1 MNVRLIAAI
10 AAMCALSAFV
20 ERPAISAFVGRPFQ
34 GRLMTAATQAPS
46 TTPATVTQAPA
57 QTEMRLYYMVFLRR
71 GPSWTAA
78 ATPEATKVSQGHR
91 ANIERLTKEG
101 LMVVAGPF
109 EGTSGD
115 RALAGI
121 FILRVDSMEAAR
133 GVVDSDPAVKAGRFV
148 SEIVPWWGPASL
160 RY

>member
-1 MNVRLIAAI
+1 MSSAI
-10 AAMCALSAFV
+10 RRCSIVLVVALCVASA
-20 ERPAISAFVGRPFQ
+20 S
-34 GRLMTAATQAPS
+34 ATQAPQ
-46 TTPATVTQAPA
+46 TTTTAPGT
-57 QTEMRLYYMVFLRR
+57 QTEMRQYYMVFLRR
-71 GPSWTAA
+71 GPAWTSAS
-78 ATPEATKVSQGHR
+78 TPEAAAVSRGHQ
-91 ANIERLTKEG
+91 ANIQRLTKEG

-133 GVVDSDPAVKAGRFV
+133 AAVNTDPAVTAGRFV
-148 SEIVPWWGPASL
+148 YEIVPWWGPATL

>member
-1 MNVRLIAAI
+1 MYRVIVFTLVCGAI
-10 AAMCALSAFV
+10 ASA
-20 ERPAISAFVGRPFQ
+20 
-34 GRLMTAATQAPS
+34 TAVAQAPAS
-46 TTPATVTQAPA
+46 QAPQAAPPAAAA

-71 GPSWTAA
+71 GPAWTAA
-78 ATPEATKVSQGHR
+78 PTPEATKVSQAHR
-91 ANIERLTKEG
+91 ANIQRLTKEG

-121 FILRVDSMEAAR
+121 FILRVDSMEAAKTT
-133 GVVDSDPAVKAGRFV
+133 VDTDPAVKAGRFV
-148 SEIVPWWGPASL
+148 YEIVPWWGPTAL

>member
-1 MNVRLIAAI
+1 MMTMKIGWFVAIGVLAVLTGSGAI
-10 AAMCALSAFV
+10 AQSASV
-20 ERPAISAFVGRPFQ
+20 PSSPA
-34 GRLMTAATQAPS
+34 AAQA
-46 TTPATVTQAPA
+46 AAP
-57 QTEMRLYYMVFLRR
+57 TEMRLYYMVFLRR
-71 GPSWTAA
+71 GPAWTAA

-91 ANIERLTKEG
+91 ANIDRLTKEG

-121 FILRVDSMEAAR
+121 FILRVDSMEAAKAA
-133 GVVDSDPAVKAGRFV
+133 VDTDPAVKAGRFV
-148 SEIVPWWGPASL
+148 YEIVRWWGPASL

>member
-1 MNVRLIAAI
+1 MMKMRLVVATGILAVAGSAAL
-10 AAMCALSAFV
+10 AQSA
-20 ERPAISAFVGRPFQ
+20 SAPPSQ
-34 GRLMTAATQAPS
+34 TAVQPQAP
-46 TTPATVTQAPA
+46 
-57 QTEMRLYYMVFLRR
+57 TEMRMYYMVFLRR
-71 GPSWTAA
+71 GPTWTASV
-78 ATPEATKVSQGHR
+78 TPESTKVSQGHR

-121 FILRVDSMEAAR
+121 FILRVDSMEAAKAA
-133 GVVDSDPAVKAGRFV
+133 VDTDPAVKAGRFIY
-148 SEIVPWWGPASL
+148 EIVPWWGPSSL

>member
-1 MNVRLIAAI
+1 MMTKIGRFVAIGVVAVMTDPRAVAQAIPTQSSAPVAA
-10 AAMCALSAFV
+10 
-20 ERPAISAFVGRPFQ
+20 
-34 GRLMTAATQAPS
+34 
-46 TTPATVTQAPA
+46 QAPA
-57 QTEMRLYYMVFLRR
+57 PTEMRLYYMVFLRR
-71 GPSWTAA
+71 GPAWTAA

-91 ANIERLTKEG
+91 ANIDRLTKEG

-121 FILRVDSMEAAR
+121 FILRVDSMDAAKAA
-133 GVVDSDPAVKAGRFV
+133 VDTDPAVKAGRFV
-148 SEIVPWWGPASL
+148 FEIVPWWGPASL

>member
-1 MNVRLIAAI
+1 MTPTARLIMLAFALVFAA
-10 AAMCALSAFV
+10 SAHASQA
-20 ERPAISAFVGRPFQ
+20 PQSTAP
-34 GRLMTAATQAPS
+34 TAAA
-46 TTPATVTQAPA
+46 APA

-71 GPSWTAA
+71 GPAWTAA
-78 ATPEATKVSQGHR
+78 TTPEVTAVSRAHR
-91 ANIERLTKEG
+91 ANIDRLTREG

-121 FILRVDSMEAAR
+121 FILRVASMEAAKATA
-133 GVVDSDPAVKAGRFV
+133 DSDPAVKAGRFV
-148 SEIVPWWGPASL
+148 YEIVPWWGPAAL